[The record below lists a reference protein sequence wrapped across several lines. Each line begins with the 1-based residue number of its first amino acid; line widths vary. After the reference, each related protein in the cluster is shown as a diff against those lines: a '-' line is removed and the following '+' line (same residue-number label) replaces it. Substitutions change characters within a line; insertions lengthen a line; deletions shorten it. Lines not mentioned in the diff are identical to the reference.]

1 MNFEVLMSVPII
13 IYSAD
18 KSRGGI
24 LHKIL
29 NRNGLTSLWEN
40 RLNETQAAVLTHH
53 PDVFIADIKNALKN
67 EIVFLANICLKLQDI
82 FLIVIGGSVDISTF
96 DNQVSELV
104 LDNNLRLTDPLS
116 PELIVSKVKEVLSSR
131 ENALVSPQNNL
142 ETDLK
147 QFLKL

>member
-1 MNFEVLMSVPII
+1 MTVPII

-40 RLNETQAAVLTHH
+40 RLDKTQAAVLAYH
-53 PDVFIADIKNALKN
+53 PDVLIADIKNALKN
-67 EIVFLANICLKLQDI
+67 EVVFLANICLKLQDI
-82 FLIVIGGSVDISTF
+82 FLIVIGGSVDISAF
-96 DNQVSELV
+96 DHHVSELV
-104 LDNNLRLTDPLS
+104 LNNNLRLTDPLS
-116 PELIVSKVKEVLSSR
+116 PELIVSKVKEVLFSR
-131 ENALVSPQNNL
+131 ENIPVSPVNNL

>member
-1 MNFEVLMSVPII
+1 MTFPVI

-40 RLNETQAAVLTHH
+40 RLNEMQAAVITHH
-53 PDVFIADIKNALKN
+53 PDIFIADIKNALKN
-67 EIVFLANICLKLQDI
+67 EIVFLANICLKLQGI
-82 FLIVIGGSVDISTF
+82 YLIVIGGSVDISTF

-104 LDNNLRLTDPLS
+104 FENNLRLTDPLS
-116 PELIVSKVKEVLSSR
+116 PELIVSKVKEVLSLR
-131 ENALVSPQNNL
+131 ENPPQAPQNNL
-142 ETDLK
+142 EIDLK